1 MPKQSQESSRKCGH
15 FLVALAELAA
25 VYGLGRVVDSRVWFN
40 SIQAHSFTG
49 YLPVFSSGNGLKG
62 TFFFLLS
69 AAPNFKGPVATAT
82 VYPPRVYRRPP
93 FGKHFSLVPRAK
105 KEHPTVRGPMAAL
118 GVIGPQPALFPAPK
132 MAPILSPVGRQ
143 LVPV

>member
-62 TFFFLLS
+62 TFFFSSPQQRLTSKALL
-69 AAPNFKGPVATAT
+69 
-82 VYPPRVYRRPP
+82 PRQRYILP
-93 FGKHFSLVPRAK
+93 SL
-105 KEHPTVRGPMAAL
+105 
-118 GVIGPQPALFPAPK
+118 
-132 MAPILSPVGRQ
+132 
-143 LVPV
+143 

>member
-69 AAPNFKGPVATAT
+69 SAAPNFKGPVATAT
-82 VYPPRVYRRPP
+82 VYPPESIGDPLSESTFLWYHVRRR
-93 FGKHFSLVPRAK
+93 STQQSAVQWLLWV
-105 KEHPTVRGPMAAL
+105 
-118 GVIGPQPALFPAPK
+118 
-132 MAPILSPVGRQ
+132 
-143 LVPV
+143 